1 MAKLNWH
8 PITRGGEPAGELL
21 GAFELYLNE
30 GAELPFMPPTRQ
42 DVYQVP
48 SGIRPVMQLTRIEV
62 SLKRISISY
71 THHINT
77 SPRDVIEDI
86 IKGQCCKY

>member
-1 MAKLNWH
+1 MGRAIATPIVKLGGEHQMAKLNWH

-30 GAELPFMPPTRQ
+30 GAELPFMPPTRG

-62 SLKRISISY
+62 RVFLY
-71 THHINT
+71 TM
-77 SPRDVIEDI
+77 VIL
-86 IKGQCCKY
+86 

>member
-30 GAELPFMPPTRQ
+30 GAELPFMPPTRG

-62 SLKRISISY
+62 SSVPSL
-71 THHINT
+71 
-77 SPRDVIEDI
+77 DAVCI
-86 IKGQCCKY
+86 IYPV

>member
-30 GAELPFMPPTRQ
+30 GAELPFMPPTRG

-62 SLKRISISY
+62 PSVCPFFCLCMCLFVRVYVSLFV
-71 THHINT
+71 HCQF
-77 SPRDVIEDI
+77 VC
-86 IKGQCCKY
+86 G